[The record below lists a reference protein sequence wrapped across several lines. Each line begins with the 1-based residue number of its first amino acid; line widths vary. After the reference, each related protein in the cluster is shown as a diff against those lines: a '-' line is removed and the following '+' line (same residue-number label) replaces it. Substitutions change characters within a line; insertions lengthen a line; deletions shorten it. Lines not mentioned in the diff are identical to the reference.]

1 LLSEAI
7 RGPAAALAKADE
19 SMAFPQRRQRLAAL
33 AAAVAARNFALAVRS
48 ESLLL
53 SPSFARP

>member
-1 LLSEAI
+1 
-7 RGPAAALAKADE
+7 
-19 SMAFPQRRQRLAAL
+19 MRRSFVSLGFAGKS
-33 AAAVAARNFALAVRS
+33 VEGARNFALAVAG